1 MNIKTGERRSLASWQ
16 TEDDPSPRNFSLG
29 IAAQMPL
36 QSFIWNGTIPYWR
49 SGQWNGLKF
58 TGVPEMDDVY
68 LNVFNLFQDTQQ
80 GTAYFTFNIFNDS
93 YVTNTVISTVGSLKI
108 RDWDEDKKKRS
119 TRWEEPRSLCDLHG
133 ACGPYGV
140 CNTYKSPICRCL
152 KGFVPKSS
160 DEWSKGNWTGGCI
173 RSTELLCDKNTSDR
187 RKNDGFWK
195 LGGTKLPDLNEYL
208 RHQHAKECE
217 I

>member
-1 MNIKTGERRSLASWQ
+1 MYLTSFRILSRGQRISLSIY
-16 TEDDPSPRNFSLG
+16 S
-29 IAAQMPL
+29 
-36 QSFIWNGTIPYWR
+36 TILMLR
-49 SGQWNGLKF
+49 IRF
-58 TGVPEMDDVY
+58 
-68 LNVFNLFQDTQQ
+68 
-80 GTAYFTFNIFNDS
+80 
-93 YVTNTVISTVGSLKI
+93 ISTVGSLKI